1 MMRNL
6 ARQLLAVG
14 LAGAL
19 VRSPLPAQGVF
30 TQQPGTGAPQL
41 PSPTLT
47 ERFRPSYILGPGD
60 QLLIRAFEMPE
71 ISDRVYRI
79 DGDGNINV
87 PVLGKI
93 PAGGRRIE
101 QLEADMLDRLRQ
113 YVRSPQVTITV
124 VQYRSEPVFFVGA
137 FRAPGIY
144 PLEGA
149 RTLVEMLSVVG
160 GLQPY
165 ASRRIKITRRK
176 EFGKIPL
183 PGAQVS
189 PDGEFSTAEI
199 NIGSLRGSVS
209 PSEDIALQPFDVLTA
224 ERAEMIYVAGAV
236 RSAGGFEPAEREYL
250 TVLQVLAMAG
260 GLAEN
265 AKPKNARV
273 LRPVLDTSRRAE
285 IPLDLERI
293 LQGKDSDFRLMPN
306 DTLYV
311 PAGVTKS
318 AVLWRVL
325 PLSASIASLLVV
337 LLDRL

>member
-1 MMRNL
+1 L
-6 ARQLLAVG
+6 RQVLAVTLG
-14 LAGAL
+14 AALAQPPA
-19 VRSPLPAQGVF
+19 PAQTVF
-30 TQQPGTGAPQL
+30 GQQPGSGVTQL

-47 ERFRPSYILGPGD
+47 ERFRPSYVLGPGD

-101 QLEADMLDRLRQ
+101 QLEADMLERLRQ
-113 YVRSPQVTITV
+113 YVRTPQVTITV

-176 EFGKIPL
+176 EFGTIPL
-183 PGAQVS
+183 PGAQTS

-199 NIGSLRGSVS
+199 TIGSLRGSVS
-209 PSEDIALQPFDVLTA
+209 PTEDIALQPFDVLTA

-265 AKPKNARV
+265 AKPKKARI

-285 IPLDLERI
+285 IPINLERI

-311 PAGVTKS
+311 PAGVTRS

-325 PLSASIASLLVV
+325 PLSISLASLMVILI
-337 LLDRL
+337 DRL

>member
-1 MMRNL
+1 VTSK
-6 ARQLLAVG
+6 AFRQLLAVV
-14 LAGAL
+14 LVAL
-19 VRSPLPAQGVF
+19 LSAPGRAQVTFG
-30 TQQPGTGAPQL
+30 QQPGGASGQ
-41 PSPTLT
+41 PSTPTLT
-47 ERFRPSYILGPGD
+47 ERFRPSYVLGPGD

-93 PAGGRRIE
+93 PASGRRIE
-101 QLEADMLDRLRQ
+101 QLEADMLERLRQ
-113 YVRSPQVTITV
+113 YVRTPQVTITV

-176 EFGKIPL
+176 EFGTIPL
-183 PGAQVS
+183 AGAQVS

-209 PSEDIALQPFDVLTA
+209 PSEDIALQPFDVVTA

-265 AKPKNARV
+265 AKPRKARV

-285 IPLDLERI
+285 IPIDLERI

-311 PAGVTKS
+311 PGGVTRS
-318 AVLWRVL
+318 TVLWRVL
-325 PLSASIASLLVV
+325 PLSVSLASLLVI
-337 LLDRL
+337 LIDRL